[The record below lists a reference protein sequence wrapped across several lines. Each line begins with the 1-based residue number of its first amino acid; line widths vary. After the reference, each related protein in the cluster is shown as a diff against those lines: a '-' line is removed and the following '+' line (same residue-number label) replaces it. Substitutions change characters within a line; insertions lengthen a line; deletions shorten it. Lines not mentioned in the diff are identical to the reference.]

1 MRYLRT
7 DSGVIFARG
16 VKAMFRKL
24 FARSHTRHF
33 FAWQVELTTRCPLR
47 CRMCMRDS
55 ADHWATQD
63 LSIEHLRQ
71 LTPYFKDVEAVVLE
85 GWGESLL
92 YPNLVDAI
100 GLVKGAG
107 ARAGFVTSGW
117 GLTRDYIEDLLK
129 ARTDFLGFSLSGAT
143 AGTHNAIRVN
153 SEFPALLRAM
163 EDLVKAK
170 RDRHQ
175 EVPRLHIVFLMV
187 RDNMREMV
195 PLIDLAAEIGITE
208 VVPINL
214 IQVTSAWQ
222 DGERVFMQGEEE
234 YEALLKE
241 AEAKAREREVALR
254 RPSLSSREVAVCDE
268 NPLRNLYIS
277 VDGEVSPCV
286 FLNPPTPSPFR
297 RIFCG
302 REYLID
308 KVSFGNIFR
317 EDFATIWKSSPY
329 VAFRNSWQAKKKWFD
344 ELYSPLSWGT
354 PRRRVGDG
362 ASPMAPV
369 PCRSCYKSLGL

>member
-1 MRYLRT
+1 
-7 DSGVIFARG
+7 
-16 VKAMFRKL
+16 
-24 FARSHTRHF
+24 
-33 FAWQVELTTRCPLR
+33 
-47 CRMCMRDS
+47 MCMRDS

-71 LTPYFKDVEAVVLE
+71 LSPYFKDVEAVVLE

-92 YPNLVDAI
+92 YPHLVEAI

-117 GLTRDYIEDLLK
+117 GLTRDYIEDLLN
-129 ARTDFLGFSLSGAT
+129 ARIDFMGFSLAGAT

-187 RDNMREMV
+187 RDNMREVV
-195 PLIDLAAEIGITE
+195 PLIDLAAETGITE

-234 YEALLKE
+234 YEAPLKE
-241 AEAKAREREVALR
+241 A
-254 RPSLSSREVAVCDE
+254 
-268 NPLRNLYIS
+268 
-277 VDGEVSPCV
+277 
-286 FLNPPTPSPFR
+286 
-297 RIFCG
+297 
-302 REYLID
+302 
-308 KVSFGNIFR
+308 
-317 EDFATIWKSSPY
+317 
-329 VAFRNSWQAKKKWFD
+329 
-344 ELYSPLSWGT
+344 
-354 PRRRVGDG
+354 
-362 ASPMAPV
+362 
-369 PCRSCYKSLGL
+369 